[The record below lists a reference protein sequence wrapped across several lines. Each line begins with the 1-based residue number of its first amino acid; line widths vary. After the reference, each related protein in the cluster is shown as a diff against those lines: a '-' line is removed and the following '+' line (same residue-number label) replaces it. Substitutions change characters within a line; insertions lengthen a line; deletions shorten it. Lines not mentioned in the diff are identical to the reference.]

1 MKCLTEWAL
10 DKKSSVT
17 TLSNVL
23 VEIVWN
29 QVFEEKYEAF
39 AHKQSAEEKLPY
51 AAICA
56 LKFIAW
62 YLYQSYNSFLEHKVK
77 DLSTFL

>member
-1 MKCLTEWAL
+1 MECLTEWTL
-10 DKKSSVT
+10 NKKSSVT

-56 LKFIAW
+56 
-62 YLYQSYNSFLEHKVK
+62 
-77 DLSTFL
+77 